1 MFPVNGSYN
10 ETHATFA
17 VLAGKGLADWT
28 RDSIEFAR
36 AAAKFA
42 ARMALIYGYT
52 VTLDLGPDTDDL
64 LTFAPGDTHYSSTLD
79 FRIGSFAWRSK
90 AV

>member
-1 MFPVNGSYN
+1 MFHVNGSYN

-28 RDSIEFAR
+28 RDSLEFAQE
-36 AAAKFA
+36 AAKFA
-42 ARMALIYGYT
+42 CRMALIYGYT

-64 LTFAPGDTHYSSTLD
+64 LTFRPGDAFHSTTID
-79 FRIGSFAWRSK
+79 HPVGSFAWQSK